1 VAFCA
6 AHIVPGLDFSNDP
19 LLAGRIHSYIDTQIS
34 RLGGPNFHEIPVNA
48 PIAQAHN
55 NQRDGMHR
63 QAINRGRVAYEP
75 NSLGGGCPFQA
86 GMKGF
91 TSFPETVREDKVR
104 GKPERFADHYTQATL
119 FWNSQA
125 PVEKSHIIR
134 AFRFEL
140 TKVQVPSIRQ
150 RMVSSLAN
158 VADELAAGVAEGLGI
173 EVPEPMPRVLQKA
186 RRPEVDKSPALSLFA
201 RPGDGGIRTRRI
213 AILVADGI
221 DGDAVKSLHS
231 ALVEAGAVPR
241 LVGARLG
248 QVKAEG
254 GEALEVEVTL
264 EAGPA
269 VLYDALVI
277 PGGHKAIQALGNVGH
292 ALEFIKDQYRHCKP
306 ILALRE
312 GTTLVENAGVPARLE
327 SGEPDPGLL
336 LLEEG
341 ETDEAITQFIAA
353 LARHRHFEREIDPP
367 GV

>member
-1 VAFCA
+1 V
-6 AHIVPGLDFSNDP
+6 
-19 LLAGRIHSYIDTQIS
+19 Q
-34 RLGGPNFHEIPVNA
+34 
-48 PIAQAHN
+48 
-55 NQRDGMHR
+55 
-63 QAINRGRVAYEP
+63 
-75 NSLGGGCPFQA
+75 
-86 GMKGF
+86 
-91 TSFPETVREDKVR
+91 EDKVR

-140 TKVQVPSIRQ
+140 TKVQTPAIRR

-173 EVPEPMPRVLQKA
+173 EVPEPMPKVLQRV
-186 RRPEVDKSPALSLFA
+186 RRPEVETSPALSLFA
-201 RPGDGGIRTRRI
+201 RPGEGGIRTRRI

-221 DGDAVKSLHS
+221 NGDAVKSLHS

-248 QVKAEG
+248 QVKTAD
-254 GEALEVEVTL
+254 GEALEIEVTL
-264 EAGPA
+264 ETGPA

-277 PGGHKAIQALGNVGH
+277 PGGHKAIQSLGNVGH

-312 GTTLVENAGVPARLE
+312 GTTLVENAGVPAMLE

-336 LLEEG
+336 LLEDG
-341 ETDEAITQFIAA
+341 DVGEAIKQFVDAI
-353 LARHRHFEREIDPP
+353 ARHRHFEREIDPP